1 MSPHLT
7 VRQSRILRW
16 ITKHGPVG
24 PKEVAKHCDINYDT
38 AAVHLYNLR
47 KLGMLQPVEVDG
59 RTRWASLSYEE
70 PEGAST
76 RAINARLTQATSV
89 WHFAARWAV

>member
-1 MSPHLT
+1 MDQRLT
-7 VRQSRILRW
+7 VRQQRVLTYIARR
-16 ITKHGPVG
+16 GPVG
-24 PKEVAKHCDINYDT
+24 PQDVAARFDVSAAT

-47 KLGMLQPVEVDG
+47 KLGMLQPVVVDG

-89 WHFAARWAV
+89 WHFAARWA

>member
-1 MSPHLT
+1 MIALT
-7 VRQSRILRW
+7 ERQRRLLVW
-16 ITKHGPVG
+16 IARRGPVG
-24 PKEVAKHCDINYDT
+24 PQDVAKRFDLSAST

-70 PEGAST
+70 PVRAST
-76 RAINARLTQATSV
+76 RAINTRLTQATSV
-89 WHFAARWAV
+89 WHFAARWAA